1 MSGLG
6 IFIYVVVLLFS
17 VMIHEVA
24 HAYAAYKR
32 GDDTAKLA
40 GRITLNPLPH
50 IDLFGSIILPAVMLL
65 FHSPLLFGWAKPV
78 PVNYAKLKNPHF
90 DSALVSAAGPLS
102 NALLAVSAAFIIRAV
117 NAFSL
122 SQQGLAGSLSIL
134 LSFVVMVNIV
144 LLVLN
149 LLPIP
154 PLDGSKIFAYF
165 LPRELAY
172 KYLNLNP
179 FICFAILILVL
190 SSDFLWETIAPVL
203 NTFMS
208 VIIGK

>member
-1 MSGLG
+1 MSGLE
-6 IFIYVVVLLFS
+6 IFIYVAVLLFS

-40 GRITLNPLPH
+40 GRITLNPAPH
-50 IDLFGSIILPAVMLL
+50 IDIFGSIILPAAMLL

-78 PVNYAKLKNPHF
+78 PLNYAKLKNPRF
-90 DSALVSAAGPLS
+90 DSVLVSAAGPLS
-102 NALLAVSAAFIIRAV
+102 NAVLALSAGLAMRLLK
-117 NAFSL
+117 AFSPSL
-122 SQQGLAGSLSIL
+122 QGLDGSLAIL
-134 LSFVVMVNIV
+134 LSLVVMVNAV

-149 LLPIP
+149 LLPLP

-179 FICFAILILVL
+179 FICFAILLLVL
-190 SSDFLWETIAPVL
+190 STGFFWKIVVPILNVFMTI
-203 NTFMS
+203 
-208 VIIGK
+208 IIGK